1 MILAGIDIG
10 TNTLR
15 LLIAEIGP
23 ALYHEID
30 SDRRI
35 TRLGQD
41 LDRTGVLSRD
51 ARERSTKAL
60 AEFNARIKKH
70 AACQIDAV
78 GTSALRKASN
88 SQEFITEVK
97 QRTGLDI
104 RVIPGEDEA
113 RLTLLGVSRALR
125 NASSGEKSPLSSA
138 FVIDI
143 GGGST
148 EVIITHPGGESIATS
163 LPLGAVY
170 LTERFILHDPPSGE
184 ELKWLRRSVRG
195 VLKQQGDLLR
205 PGPACV
211 FVGTAGTITTLAA
224 MDRKL
229 AVYDPDQ
236 INRSMLTLNTIEG
249 MVRMLS
255 ESTLKERRDLPGLER
270 GREDII
276 LAGAIVTQEIM
287 ERFGFTTILV
297 SDWGLREGIVF
308 DLYEKHKQEECSKS
322 HISNYQ

>member
-184 ELKWLRRSVRG
+184 ELERLRRSVREA
-195 VLKQQGDLLR
+195 LEQQSVLLR

-236 INRSMLTLNTIEG
+236 INRSMLTRSTIEG

>member
-1 MILAGIDIG
+1 MILGGIDIG

-15 LLIAEIGP
+15 LLIVEIGP
-23 ALYHEID
+23 ALYREIG

-35 TRLGQD
+35 TRLGED

-51 ARERSTKAL
+51 ARERSIKAL
-60 AEFNARIKKH
+60 ADFSARIKKH
-70 AACQIDAV
+70 AARQVDAV

-88 SQEFITEVK
+88 SWEFITEVK

-125 NASSGEKSPLSSA
+125 NTSSGEKSPLSSA
-138 FVIDI
+138 LIIDI

-148 EVIITHPGGESIATS
+148 EIIVTNPGVDPVVVS

-170 LTERFILHDPPSGE
+170 LTERFIHHDPPSRE
-184 ELKWLRRSVRG
+184 ELEQLRRSVREK
-195 VLKQQGDLLR
+195 LEQQSALLR

-211 FVGTAGTITTLAA
+211 FAGTAGTITTLAA
-224 MDRKL
+224 MDQKL
-229 AVYDPDQ
+229 SVYNPDR
-236 INRSMLTLNTIEG
+236 INRSMLTRSAILG
-249 MVRMLS
+249 MVRSLS
-255 ESTLKERRDLPGLER
+255 ESTLKARRDIPGLER

-287 ERFGFTTILV
+287 ERFGFTAILV

-308 DLYEKHKQEECSKS
+308 DLYEKHKHEVS
-322 HISNYQ
+322 SNLKF

>member
-15 LLIAEIGP
+15 LLIAELGP
-23 ALYHEID
+23 ALYREIG

-41 LDRTGVLSRD
+41 LDRAGVLSRE
-51 ARERSTKAL
+51 ARERSIETL
-60 AEFNARIKKH
+60 ADFSATVKKH
-70 AACQIDAV
+70 AVRQVDAA

-88 SQEFITEVK
+88 SREFITEVK

-104 RVIPGEDEA
+104 RVIPGEEEA
-113 RLTLLGVSRALR
+113 RLTLLGVSQALR
-125 NASSGEKSPLSSA
+125 NTSPGEKSPLSSA
-138 FVIDI
+138 LVLDI

-148 EVIITHPGGESIATS
+148 EVIITHPGGEPIATS

-170 LTERFILHDPPSGE
+170 LTERFIHHDPPSGE
-184 ELKWLRRSVRG
+184 ELERLRRSVREA
-195 VLKQQGDLLR
+195 LEQQSALLR

-211 FVGTAGTITTLAA
+211 FAGTAGTITTLAA
-224 MDRKL
+224 MDQKL
-229 AVYDPDQ
+229 SVYDPDR
-236 INRSMLTLNTIEG
+236 INRSMLTRSAIEG
-249 MVRMLS
+249 MVRTLS
-255 ESTLKERRDLPGLER
+255 ESTLKERRDIPGLEH

-276 LAGAIVTQEIM
+276 LAGAIVTREIM
-287 ERFGFTTILV
+287 ERFGFATILV

-308 DLYEKHKQEECSKS
+308 DLYDKIVKGSAAKTLS
-322 HISNYQ
+322 